1 MTFLLRRVRVGA
13 RFAIAFGVIL
23 ALTLAM
29 GAVAFLGSREQSKAL
44 QQAQDAAELVQYV
57 TEQKYYD
64 ADIIGWQSGYALDTY
79 RLGVDAAL
87 ADDNVNRAGYLAVR
101 STLVAA
107 LQNAPL
113 ELMTA
118 QERTLNAELIGLW
131 DQFIDFDNRAVVA
144 YRDGRTADAEKHLDE
159 GGFPVYQA
167 ILAEMDR
174 FEASVEDRNAAAQ
187 ARAVRVAETAE
198 LLIVV
203 FSVLAV
209 VLVALMLLAL
219 IRTVVVPLRAL
230 TARAEEVASERLPE
244 AIGQIRVLAAD
255 GTPPTLPAFEVSTKD
270 ELAALAVAFNHVQ
283 DSALDLAVEQHRNEV
298 AAAEM
303 LVNLG
308 RRNQNLLTRTLAFLA
323 ELERAERDPQVL
335 DKLFRLDH
343 LSTRVRRNAESMLVL
358 AGAEQTRTKSRP
370 VPVAGVVRAA
380 LAEIEDYPR
389 VDLTE
394 LDDATLHGSAAA
406 DVTHLLAELLENATA
421 FSPSTTRVVV
431 SGTPTVDGGYALS
444 VTDSGVGM
452 SPADVALANERIAN
466 AATSRPDS
474 RLLGHHVVG
483 LLADRWTM
491 SVTLARGGSA
501 DAPVGVVATVAL
513 PAALVALGSRPAA
526 APAAAPVA
534 APVAAASAPEPELA
548 LVGAPARAEA
558 VVEPVVEPVAP
569 AAPAV
574 EVAPAAPVVAAP
586 AAPVAAAPVAPAPV
600 AAAPVAPAPVVP
612 VPAVAPLT
620 PSSPVSRTGGGVPSA
635 RVRGAQLADLGRD
648 LGRTAETGTGPQVA
662 SPPADL
668 PAVPTR
674 VRGAQLP
681 DTGDLTAATAATS
694 RSAED
699 VRRGLSGLQSGV
711 ARARRDAAD
720 TTPSTPES
728 E

>member
-23 ALTLAM
+23 VLTLIT
-29 GAVAFLGSREQSKAL
+29 GAVSFVGSREQSKTLAD
-44 QQAQDAAELVQYV
+44 AQDATKLVQYV
-57 TEQKYYD
+57 NQQRYYD
-64 ADIIGWQSGYALDTY
+64 ADISAWQNAYAWDTY
-79 RLGVDAAL
+79 RIGVDAAL
-87 ADDNVNRAGYLAVR
+87 ADDNRNRAAYLDDR
-101 STLVAA
+101 TTLVTA
-107 LQNAPL
+107 LKTAPTG
-113 ELMTA
+113 LMTKDEQA
-118 QERTLNAELIGLW
+118 INVELIGLW
-131 DQFIDFDNRAVVA
+131 DQFIDYDNRAVIA
-144 YRDGRTADAEKHLDE
+144 YRDGRTADAEAHILN
-159 GGFPVYQA
+159 GGYPVYQQ
-167 ILAEMDR
+167 ILTAMDR
-174 FEASVEDRNAAAQ
+174 LEASVAKRSAAAE
-187 ARAVRVAETAE
+187 AHATRVAHIAQ
-198 LLIVV
+198 LFIIAVAA
-203 FSVLAV
+203 LAV
-209 VLVALMLLAL
+209 VLVALMLIAL

-244 AIGQIRVLAAD
+244 AIGEIRVLAAD
-255 GTPPTLPAFEVSTKD
+255 GVPPTLPAFEVATKD

-283 DSALDLAVEQHRNEV
+283 DSALDLALEQHRNEV

-323 ELERAERDPQVL
+323 ELERSERDPQVL

-389 VDLTE
+389 VDITE

-431 SGTPTVDGGYALS
+431 SGSPTVDGGYALS

-452 SPADVALANERIAN
+452 SDDEIAVANNRIQN
-466 AATSRPDS
+466 AANTRPDS

-483 LLADRWTM
+483 LLAARWTM
-491 SVTLARGGSA
+491 SIRLSRAPGS
-501 DAPVGVVATVAL
+501 GVVATVVL
-513 PAALVALGSRPAA
+513 PNTLVVLGSRAA
-526 APAAAPVA
+526 VPAAPVA
-534 APVAAASAPEPELA
+534 APVVESVPEPELA
-548 LVGAPARAEA
+548 LVGAPVAEVTAEA
-558 VVEPVVEPVAP
+558 VVEPVVE
-569 AAPAV
+569 
-574 EVAPAAPVVAAP
+574 
-586 AAPVAAAPVAPAPV
+586 AAPVAAPVEVPV
-600 AAAPVAPAPVVP
+600 AAPVAEVVP
-612 VPAVAPLT
+612 VQAVAPLKASV
-620 PSSPVSRTGGGVPSA
+620 PQSRATSGVPST

-648 LGRTAETGTGPQVA
+648 LGRTAEEGVGPQVA
-662 SPPADL
+662 ALPADL
-668 PAVPTR
+668 PETVVRTR

-681 DTGDLTAATAATS
+681 DTGDAAAATATTS
-694 RSAED
+694 RSADE

-711 ARARRDAAD
+711 ARARKESSADTSAD
-720 TTPSTPES
+720 TTTES

>member
-29 GAVAFLGSREQSKAL
+29 GAVAFIGNRAQSTAL
-44 QQAQDAAELVQYV
+44 QQAQDATELVHYV
-57 TEQKYYD
+57 DEQKYYD
-64 ADIIGWQSGYALDTY
+64 ADIIGWQTGYALDTY
-79 RLGVDAAL
+79 RIGVEAAL
-87 ADDNVNRAGYLAVR
+87 ADDNVNRAGYLADR
-101 STLVAA
+101 TA
-107 LQNAPL
+107 LIASLKNAPT

-118 QERTLNAELIGLW
+118 QERAVNEELLGLW
-131 DQFIDFDNRAVVA
+131 DQFVDFDNRAVIA
-144 YRDGRTADAEKHLDE
+144 YRDGRTADAETHINE
-159 GGFPVYQA
+159 GGFRVYEQV
-167 ILAEMDR
+167 LTLMDGL
-174 FEASVEDRNAAAQ
+174 EESVTARSEAAQ
-187 ARAVRVAETAE
+187 ARAVRVAETAQ
-198 LLIVV
+198 LLIVG
-203 FSVLAV
+203 FAVLAV
-209 VLVALMLLAL
+209 VLVALMIVAL
-219 IRTVVVPLRAL
+219 VRTVLLPLRAL
-230 TARAEEVASERLPE
+230 TARAEEVAAERLPA
-244 AIGQIRVLAAD
+244 AIGEIRDMAAD
-255 GTPPTLPAFEVSTKD
+255 GTPPTLPAFEVQTKD

-283 DSALDLAVEQHRNEV
+283 DSALDLAVEQRRNEI

-323 ELERAERDPQVL
+323 ELERSERDPQVL

-394 LDDATLHGSAAA
+394 LVDATLHGSAAA

-431 SGTPTVDGGYALS
+431 TGAPTVDGGYALT
-444 VTDSGVGM
+444 VTDFGVGM
-452 SPADVALANERIAN
+452 DDAEIALANGRIAG
-466 AATSRPDS
+466 AADSRPDS

-483 LLADRWTM
+483 LLASRWSL
-491 SVTLARGGSA
+491 SVTLSRGGSA
-501 DAPVGVVATVAL
+501 AAPVGVVAAVVL
-513 PAALVALGSRPAA
+513 PASMVVLGARPAA
-526 APAAAPVA
+526 APAVAPVA
-534 APVAAASAPEPELA
+534 PAAAAAVPVQTAPELA
-548 LVGAPARAEA
+548 LVGAPAPAPVETVAEPAPVAPVQA
-558 VVEPVVEPVAP
+558 VAPLVPAAPVEPVAP
-569 AAPAV
+569 
-574 EVAPAAPVVAAP
+574 VAPVQ
-586 AAPVAAAPVAPAPV
+586 
-600 AAAPVAPAPVVP
+600 
-612 VPAVAPLT
+612 AVAPLA
-620 PSSPVSRTGGGVPSA
+620 PPAPAARPTGAP

-648 LGRTAETGTGPQVA
+648 LGRTAEAGTGPQVA
-662 SPPADL
+662 AVPADL

-681 DTGDLTAATAATS
+681 DTGDGSADTASTS
-694 RSAED
+694 RSAEQ

-711 ARARRDAAD
+711 ARARRDS
-720 TTPSTPES
+720 TSPSSPES

>member
-23 ALTLAM
+23 ALTLIT
-29 GAVAFLGSREQSKAL
+29 GAVSFVGSREQSKTL
-44 QQAQDAAELVQYV
+44 SDAQDATKLVQYV
-57 TEQKYYD
+57 NQQRYYD
-64 ADIIGWQSGYALDTY
+64 ADISAWQNAYAWDTY
-79 RLGVDAAL
+79 RIGVDAAL
-87 ADDNVNRAGYLAVR
+87 ADDNRNRAAYLDDR
-101 STLVAA
+101 TTLVTA
-107 LQNAPL
+107 LKTAPTG
-113 ELMTA
+113 LMTTDEQA
-118 QERTLNAELIGLW
+118 INVELIGLW
-131 DQFIDFDNRAVVA
+131 DQFIDYDNRAVIA
-144 YRDGRTADAEKHLDE
+144 YRDGRTADAEKHILE
-159 GGFPVYQA
+159 GGYPVYQQ
-167 ILAEMDR
+167 ILTAMDR
-174 FEASVEDRNAAAQ
+174 LEASVTKRSAAAE
-187 ARAVRVAETAE
+187 AHATRVAHIAQ
-198 LLIVV
+198 LFIIAVAA
-203 FSVLAV
+203 LAV
-209 VLVALMLLAL
+209 VLVALMLIAL

-244 AIGQIRVLAAD
+244 AIGEIRVLAAD
-255 GTPPTLPAFEVSTKD
+255 GVPPTLPAFEVATKD

-323 ELERAERDPQVL
+323 ELERSERDPQVL

-370 VPVAGVVRAA
+370 VPVVGVVRAA

-389 VDLTE
+389 VDITE

-431 SGTPTVDGGYALS
+431 SGSPTVDGGYALS

-452 SPADVALANERIAN
+452 SDDEIAVANNRIQN
-466 AATSRPDS
+466 AANTRPDS

-483 LLADRWTM
+483 LLAARWIM
-491 SVTLARGGSA
+491 SVRLSRAPGS
-501 DAPVGVVATVAL
+501 GVVATVVL
-513 PAALVALGSRPAA
+513 PNTLVVLGSRAA
-526 APAAAPVA
+526 VPAAPVVEPVT
-534 APVAAASAPEPELA
+534 APVVESAPEPEFA
-548 LVGAPARAEA
+548 LVGAPVAEVTAEA
-558 VVEPVVEPVAP
+558 VVEPVVE
-569 AAPAV
+569 
-574 EVAPAAPVVAAP
+574 
-586 AAPVAAAPVAPAPV
+586 AAPVAARVEVPV
-600 AAAPVAPAPVVP
+600 AAPVAEVVP
-612 VPAVAPLT
+612 VQAVAPLKT
-620 PSSPVSRTGGGVPSA
+620 SVPQSRATSGVPST

-648 LGRTAETGTGPQVA
+648 LGRTAEEGVGPQVA
-662 SPPADL
+662 ALPADL
-668 PAVPTR
+668 PETVVRTR

-681 DTGDLTAATAATS
+681 DTGDAAAATAATS
-694 RSAED
+694 RSADE

-711 ARARRDAAD
+711 ARARKESSAD
-720 TTPSTPES
+720 TTTTES